1 LVYGLLGLMDQ
12 IFCTIVW
19 LDWFS
24 MRLGFVVVYS
34 IGEIEGIVG
43 YGIGLAYFL
52 VLNLVCCLDLGLCYC
67 LGI

>member
-1 LVYGLLGLMDQ
+1 
-12 IFCTIVW
+12 
-19 LDWFS
+19 